1 MSTTTART
9 APASDASTAWKET
22 LAADE
27 EARFAEYG
35 RRFAELQQTRS
46 ARQGAGRA
54 LHRKQ
59 LLALRGR
66 LEVLGGLPE
75 FAAQGLFA
83 RPRSYEVQVR
93 LSNGGMDAV
102 SDRRPDI
109 RGFAF
114 AVKGVSGPGALGNGP
129 TDTQCF
135 ALINS
140 SKFAFPKSD
149 EFVEFVLAAAQG
161 QGALLRHLVRR
172 YGLLGGPKVLVQ
184 LLKSIGRPFSGFPS
198 ETFHSAAPI
207 ACGPY
212 AVRVRLV
219 PEADAATSGDGGA
232 PAPGPQMWREQMS
245 AALQAGPLHY
255 RLKLQ
260 PFVDERRTPIED
272 ASVDWPTPYTAVAR
286 LTLPQQSAGIDAAL
300 QASAESGVFDPWVA
314 LAAHRPL
321 GDVMRARKVVYFV
334 SQQGRGATTGG

>member
-1 MSTTTART
+1 MR
-9 APASDASTAWKET
+9 PAANPPATRAEASTDWKESV
-22 LAADE
+22 AADE
-27 EARFAEYG
+27 EARFADYG
-35 RRFAELQQTRS
+35 RRFAELQQRRS
-46 ARQGAGRA
+46 ARHGAGRA

-83 RPRSYEVQVR
+83 RPRGYDVRVR
-93 LSNGGMDAV
+93 LSNGGMDPV

-114 AVKGVSGPGALGNGP
+114 AVQGVSGPGALGHGP

-135 ALINS
+135 TLINS

-184 LLKSIGRPFSGFPS
+184 LLKSVGRPFSGFPT
-198 ETFHSAAPI
+198 EIFHSAAPI
-207 ACGPY
+207 ACGAY

-219 PEADAATSGDGGA
+219 PEQDAPAGTADA
-232 PAPGPQMWREQMS
+232 PLPGPQMWREQVS

-255 RLKLQ
+255 RLELQ

-334 SQQGRGATTGG
+334 SQQGRGASTGE